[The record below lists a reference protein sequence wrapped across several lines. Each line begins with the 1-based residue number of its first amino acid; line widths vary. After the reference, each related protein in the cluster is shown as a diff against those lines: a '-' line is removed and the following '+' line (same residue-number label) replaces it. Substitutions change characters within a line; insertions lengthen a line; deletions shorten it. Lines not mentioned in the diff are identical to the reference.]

1 MTKLSVTILITF
13 LCSLGLFSQN
23 VQTKHPD
30 RYENEWAKVAD
41 FEKKSL
47 PQSAAKVVDT
57 ILRMAIQEKDSP
69 QVIKALIHQGKYDLE
84 LDAQNDT
91 LIFRDLNDML
101 EKSDDI
107 VEQSVLHS
115 MLGELYLQYYQKEQW
130 TVNQRTA
137 LGDFVPADMKEW
149 TRNIFYHK
157 VTEHLNASLSAQSEL
172 ENRLVESYAAV
183 VELGRDSRRFYPTMY
198 DFLARRA
205 IEIFRQIASE
215 EDLSRTLAR
224 KNIPLSSLFAP
235 AEQFVEINFNPQPS
249 DYTLGTW
256 ETYRKLL
263 ASLLKRDMSQSVLLT
278 ELDKL
283 DDLSQL
289 HNAYATWALPS
300 LEELLKR
307 WEGNDFSVE
316 IIDKIAGFYLYEIG
330 MLPDSDSLKR
340 TEKTRELYNLLR
352 NSIERYP
359 AYERISILKNRL
371 QSLTHPEFL
380 SPETK
385 PFR

>member
-91 LIFRDLNDML
+91 LIFRHLNDML

-137 LGDFVPADMKEW
+137 LGDFVP
-149 TRNIFYHK
+149 
-157 VTEHLNASLSAQSEL
+157 
-172 ENRLVESYAAV
+172 
-183 VELGRDSRRFYPTMY
+183 PT
-198 DFLARRA
+198 
-205 IEIFRQIASE
+205 
-215 EDLSRTLAR
+215 
-224 KNIPLSSLFAP
+224 
-235 AEQFVEINFNPQPS
+235 
-249 DYTLGTW
+249 
-256 ETYRKLL
+256 
-263 ASLLKRDMSQSVLLT
+263 
-278 ELDKL
+278 
-283 DDLSQL
+283 
-289 HNAYATWALPS
+289 
-300 LEELLKR
+300 
-307 WEGNDFSVE
+307 
-316 IIDKIAGFYLYEIG
+316 
-330 MLPDSDSLKR
+330 
-340 TEKTRELYNLLR
+340 
-352 NSIERYP
+352 
-359 AYERISILKNRL
+359 
-371 QSLTHPEFL
+371 
-380 SPETK
+380 
-385 PFR
+385 